1 MKNTLFSIV
10 LFSQLAFSY
19 DVNSISKLKDVWQDF
34 AFTLNHQ
41 VSLMAGFG
49 RVDSYLCLVGN
60 TDYLNYSNLKDSD
73 GNSIGYV
80 AKLDEGSC
88 GQVPITMPWAVKSEQ
103 PSTDSPLN
111 IEMINYQCPLGDLSN
126 CVTMINAKM
135 ILTEEDSASNPYGV
149 LTFDY
154 FYGTR
159 PDSNP
164 LYLATYESKK
174 ADDKIQFESSIFVDC
189 SLINPATCPTT
200 GLSSE
205 FYSSKIIHTPGGGGE
220 GSVKTLIHRND
231 GTYEELGYQSYPDGN
246 PTYIRTTSFVYDDGH
261 ILYRDIDKDG
271 NAVDDRC
278 IDKKK
283 ANGWNYVPAWFG
295 YGVYDANGDRYAGGA
310 IVLSYSGPIQT
321 SGETFNGTVQI
332 NSGTNIGIPLVCKK
346 VKDGTHYNA
355 NDICSHSGNVNSPIT
370 IAGEV
375 YENFPMFDIPDGTVL
390 TDGTNEYYVRQL
402 RPRIVFAEAPLS
414 ECASMTIGA
423 YKETPDHTFFN
434 YPELSL
440 PKRGAVLVN
449 KLSNDPTKDIAFNGK
464 VWIASNDDD
473 GDLVPNSLDM
483 FPDDALKSGD
493 ADLDGIEDSEDVT
506 DSEFKF
512 NWNKYTGKTI
522 FSAYEKNKLN

>member
-1 MKNTLFSIV
+1 MKKILFSLI
-10 LFSQLAFSY
+10 LFSQLALSY
-19 DVNSISKLKDVWQDF
+19 DINSISKLKPVWQDF

-49 RVDSYLCLVGN
+49 RVDSYLCLVRN
-60 TDYLNYSNLKDSD
+60 TDYEYYSNLKDSE
-73 GNSIGYV
+73 GTSIGYV
-80 AKLDEGSC
+80 AKLDEGGC
-88 GQVPITMPWAVKSEQ
+88 GQVPITLPWVVKSEQ
-103 PSTDSPLN
+103 PTTNDPLN

-126 CVTMINAKM
+126 CVTMINSKM
-135 ILTEEDSASNPYGV
+135 TLTEEVSASNPYGI

-174 ADDKIQFESSIFVDC
+174 VDDKIQFQSAIFVDC
-189 SLINPATCPTT
+189 KLINPAACPST
-200 GLSSE
+200 GKESE
-205 FYSSKIIHTPGGGGE
+205 FYSAKIIHTPGGGGE
-220 GSVKTLIHRND
+220 GSVKTLVHRND
-231 GTYEELGYQSYPDGN
+231 GSLGAGYQPYPDGN
-246 PTYIRTTSFVYDDGH
+246 PAFIRTTSFVYDDDH
-261 ILYRDIDKDG
+261 ILYRDINKDG

-283 ANGWNYVPAWFG
+283 ANGWNYVPSWFG
-295 YGVYDANGDRYAGGA
+295 YGVYKENGDRYDGGA
-310 IVLSYSGPIQT
+310 IEVSYSGPIAT
-321 SGETFNGTVQI
+321 SGETFTGTVVI
-332 NSGTNIGIPLVCKK
+332 ISATNIGIPLVCKK

-355 NDICSHSGNVNSPIT
+355 NDICSHSNFAGSPIT

-390 TDGTNEYYVRQL
+390 TDGTNKYYVRQL
-402 RPRIVFAEAPLS
+402 RPRIVYSEAPLS

-423 YKETPDHTFFN
+423 AKETADHTFFN

-449 KLSNDPTKDIAFNGK
+449 KLSSDPTRDIAFNGK
-464 VWIASNDDD
+464 MWIASNDDD

-483 FPDDALKSGD
+483 FPDDPLKSVD
-493 ADLDGIEDSEDVT
+493 ADVDGIEDSEDAT
-506 DSEFKF
+506 INEFKF
-512 NWNKYTGKTI
+512 NWNKYTGKTM